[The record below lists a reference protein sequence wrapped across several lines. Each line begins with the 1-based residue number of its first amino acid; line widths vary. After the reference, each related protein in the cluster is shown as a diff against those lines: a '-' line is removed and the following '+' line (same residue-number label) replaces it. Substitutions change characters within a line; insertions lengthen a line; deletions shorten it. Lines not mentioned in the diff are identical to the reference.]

1 LSENGANPITNPTV
15 DPTTYAATTAAA
27 DQEGDRRVRFSR
39 RVIIVSVGLTS
50 LLVVGMPLIDVIT
63 AAASDWPLWRSM
75 LGLAASVP
83 VAVLL
88 IVLLRAR
95 LDGRREPD
103 PRAYWTSI
111 GLLVVVAVCLQE
123 PVNTMFFLASWWGT
137 GVFFAPR
144 RRSAYVTAGLLVLPW
159 LVVPFFGFETEFNPF
174 LYLLVWLG
182 TSAWGLMLAGGS
194 LSMMWLWDISREA
207 VAGQRAR
214 AQLAVSEERLRFARD
229 MHDLLGHSLSA
240 LAVKAQ
246 LAGRL
251 VERDPDRA
259 AAEMAEVQVLARQA
273 LQQVRS
279 AVSGYREVDLEGET
293 DAVRAVLD
301 AGGTRTV
308 VSGLEGL
315 CLPPRTAALA
325 AWVVRE
331 GGTNVLRH
339 SDATECQIGF
349 NLTRDST
356 VGPQTLVVEVFNDR
370 ARSNGRVGRESGNGL
385 AGLSERVAMG
395 GGTLSAAR
403 TPEGGFLL
411 RAALPL

>member
-1 LSENGANPITNPTV
+1 MSDDGAPSAE
-15 DPTTYAATTAAA
+15 YTAS
-27 DQEGDRRVRFSR
+27 DRDGDRRVRFSR
-39 RVIIVSVGLTS
+39 RIIIVSVGFTS
-50 LLVVGMPLIDVIT
+50 LLVVGMPLIDVVT
-63 AAASDWPLWRSM
+63 AAASEWPLWRS
-75 LGLAASVP
+75 LTGLVASVP
-83 VAVLL
+83 IAVLL
-88 IVLLRAR
+88 IAMLRAR

-103 PRAYWTSI
+103 PRAYWTSL
-111 GLLVVVAVCLQE
+111 GLLALAALCIQE
-123 PVNTMFFLASWWGT
+123 PVNAMFLLSAWWGT
-137 GVFFAPR
+137 GVFLAPR
-144 RRSAYVTAGLLVLPW
+144 RRSVQVTAALLVLPW
-159 LVVPFFGFETEFNPF
+159 LLIPFYGFEAQFQPF
-174 LYLLVWLG
+174 LYLLVWL
-182 TSAWGLMLAGGS
+182 AMILLGLTFAAGS
-194 LSMMWLWDISREA
+194 LCMMWLWDISREA

-251 VERDPDRA
+251 VERAPDRA

-279 AVSGYREVDLEGET
+279 AVSGYREVDLTGET
-293 DAVRAVLD
+293 DAVRAVLE

-308 VSGLEGL
+308 TTGLEGL
-315 CLPPRTAALA
+315 DLPPRTAALA

-349 NLTRDST
+349 TLTRDSN
-356 VGPQTLVVEVFNDR
+356 VGPRTLVVEVFNDR
-370 ARSNGRVGRESGNGL
+370 ARNTGQDGRESGNGL

-411 RAALPL
+411 RAVLPL

>member
-1 LSENGANPITNPTV
+1 MSDHGAPPAE
-15 DPTTYAATTAAA
+15 YTAA
-27 DQEGDRRVRFSR
+27 DRNGDRRLRFSR
-39 RVIIVSVGLTS
+39 RVIIFSVGFTS
-50 LLVVGMPLIDVIT
+50 LLVVGMPLFDVIT
-63 AAASDWPLWRSM
+63 AAASDWPLWRS
-75 LGLAASVP
+75 LVGVAASVP
-83 VAVLL
+83 IAVLL

-103 PRAYWTSI
+103 PRAYWTSL

-123 PVNTMFFLASWWGT
+123 PINTMLFLAAWWGT
-137 GVFFAPR
+137 GVFLAPR
-144 RRSAYVTAGLLVLPW
+144 RRSAYVTAALLVLPW
-159 LVVPFFGFETEFNPF
+159 LVIPLYGFETQFQPL

-182 TSAWGLMLAGGS
+182 MIVWGLMLAAGS

-251 VERDPDRA
+251 VERAPDRA
-259 AAEMAEVQVLARQA
+259 ATEMAEVQVLARQA

-308 VSGLEGL
+308 TTGLEGL
-315 CLPPRTAALA
+315 DLPPRTAALA

-339 SDATECQIGF
+339 SDANECQIGF
-349 NLTRDST
+349 TLIRDSV
-356 VGPQTLVVEVFNDR
+356 VGPRALVVEVFNDR
-370 ARSNGRVGRESGNGL
+370 ARGGGRDGRESGNGL

-411 RAALPL
+411 RAVLPL

>member
-1 LSENGANPITNPTV
+1 MSDHGAFPAE
-15 DPTTYAATTAAA
+15 YTAS
-27 DQEGDRRVRFSR
+27 DREGDRRVRFAR
-39 RVIIVSVGLTS
+39 RIVIVSVGFTS
-50 LLVVGMPLIDVIT
+50 LLVVGMPLLDVIT
-63 AAASDWPLWRSM
+63 AAASDWPLWRS
-75 LGLAASVP
+75 LVGVVVSVP
-83 VAVLL
+83 IAVLL
-88 IVLLRAR
+88 IVMLRAR

-103 PRAYWTSI
+103 PRAYWTSL
-111 GLLVVVAVCLQE
+111 GLLAVAALCIQE
-123 PVNTMFFLASWWGT
+123 PINTVFFLAAWWGT
-137 GVFFAPR
+137 GVFLAPR
-144 RRSAYVTAGLLVLPW
+144 RRSAYVTAALLVLPW
-159 LVVPFFGFETEFNPF
+159 LVVPFYGFETEFQPF

-182 TSAWGLMLAGGS
+182 MVFCGLMFAAGS

-251 VERDPDRA
+251 VDRAPDRA

-279 AVSGYREVDLEGET
+279 AVSGYREVDLVGET
-293 DAVRAVLD
+293 EAVRAVLD

-308 VSGLEGL
+308 TTGLEGL
-315 CLPPRTAALA
+315 DLPPRTAALA

-339 SDATECQIGF
+339 SDAHECQIGF
-349 NLTRDST
+349 TLTRDSA
-356 VGPQTLVVEVFNDR
+356 VGPRTLVVEVFNDR
-370 ARSNGRVGRESGNGL
+370 ARGGGQDGRESGNGL

-411 RAALPL
+411 RAVLPL